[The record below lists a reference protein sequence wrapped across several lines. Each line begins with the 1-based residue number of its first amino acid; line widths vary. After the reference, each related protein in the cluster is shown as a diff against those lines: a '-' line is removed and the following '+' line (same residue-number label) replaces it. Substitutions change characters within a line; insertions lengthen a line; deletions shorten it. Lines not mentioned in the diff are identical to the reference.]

1 MNVVAR
7 LLTAH
12 RGRSVRASPRILLH
26 PLGNGAAHRTSRGD
40 ASINSI
46 RCLSC
51 EAHSHPIML
60 QEVLAVDRANG
71 GLPRGN
77 CRPNNRVIRHAAGL
91 VTSPI
96 PPLSLPMEF
105 TPTSGTLVTG
115 SRFPQL
121 RSAILLTA
129 ITAAVRL
136 TREASQTHEEHRQA
150 RLVST
155 LPYQHDVFRRGL
167 ACRGLTAM
175 MVATHYFH
183 AASLHLFLPSPAR
196 DDSCCLQ

>member
-1 MNVVAR
+1 M
-7 LLTAH
+7 
-12 RGRSVRASPRILLH
+12 LH
-26 PLGNGAAHRTSRGD
+26 PLGNGAAHYTSRCD
-40 ASINSI
+40 ASANSLG
-46 RCLSC
+46 CLSC
-51 EAHSHPIML
+51 EAYPQPILL

-71 GLPRGN
+71 GSPRRN
-77 CRPNNRVIRHAAGL
+77 CRPNNRVIRHAARL
-91 VTSPI
+91 ATSPI
-96 PPLSLPMEF
+96 PPLSLPMEL

-121 RSAILLTA
+121 RSTIFLPA
-129 ITAAVRL
+129 ITAAIRL

-167 ACRGLTAM
+167 ACRGVTAM

-196 DDSCCLQ
+196 DDSCCLH